1 MGTIADNLQRV
12 QQRIAAAAERS
23 GRAAADITLVAV
35 SKTISVERIQEAIS
49 AGVKHLGENRVQ
61 EAREKIP
68 QIDAPVTWHMIG
80 HLQRNKAKYAVRL
93 FDMIQSI
100 DHQELAQEVDKR
112 AAQVNRVMPV
122 LIEVNTSGE
131 ASKFGVAPEQALE
144 LARQVD
150 SLPNLQLRG
159 FMTIAVFSEIEQA
172 VRDCFKRLR
181 EIYETARD
189 QSWERANISVLSMGM
204 SHDFEWAIEEGAT
217 MVRIGTA
224 IFGPRRE
231 A

>member
-23 GRAAADITLVAV
+23 GRTAADITLVAV

-100 DHQELAQEVDKR
+100 DNPELAQEVDKR

-150 SLPNLQLRG
+150 SLPNLQLQG

-181 EIYETARD
+181 EIYETARI

>member
-23 GRAAADITLVAV
+23 GRAATDITLVAV

-68 QIDAPVTWHMIG
+68 QIGAPVTWHMIG

-100 DHQELAQEVDKR
+100 DNQELAQEVDKR
-112 AAQVNRVMPV
+112 AAQVNRIMPV

-150 SLPNLQLRG
+150 SLPNLQLQG

-181 EIYETARD
+181 EIYETARI

>member
-12 QQRIAAAAERS
+12 QQRIAEAAERS

-100 DHQELAQEVDKR
+100 DNQELAQEVDKR
-112 AAQVNRVMPV
+112 ADQVNRVMPV

-181 EIYETARD
+181 EIYETART

>member
-100 DHQELAQEVDKR
+100 DNQELAQEVDKR

>member
-1 MGTIADNLQRV
+1 
-12 QQRIAAAAERS
+12 
-23 GRAAADITLVAV
+23 
-35 SKTISVERIQEAIS
+35 
-49 AGVKHLGENRVQ
+49 
-61 EAREKIP
+61 
-68 QIDAPVTWHMIG
+68 MIG

-100 DHQELAQEVDKR
+100 DNQELAQEVDKR

-150 SLPNLQLRG
+150 SLPNLQLQG

-181 EIYETARD
+181 EIYETART

>member
-100 DHQELAQEVDKR
+100 DNQELAQEVDKR
-112 AAQVNRVMPV
+112 AAQVNRVVPV

-131 ASKFGVAPEQALE
+131 VSKFGVAPEQALE